1 MNVIKLKN
9 LTKEYRRYKKTKS
22 VLQNFFNR
30 KYEIKE
36 AIKELNLEIYK
47 GEIIG
52 LLGQNGAGK
61 TTLIKLMSG
70 ILKPSSGSISVLNY
84 NPQKEGKEFKKKI
97 ALILG
102 QKPQMWWDVSAMDNF
117 ILHKAIYEISDIDFT
132 KRLNEMLDYFD
143 AHELVSSPVRT
154 LSLGERMKYEII
166 CLLLHK
172 PEIIFLDEPTIGLD
186 VTTQELIQ
194 NFFKLYRDKYQAT
207 IIITSHYMGDI
218 EEMCDRVIFIEH
230 GVKYFDGTLH
240 DFKKQYATKLVL
252 SIDIEEAIDKDWE
265 SYGKLLLKDKDHI
278 RLEID
283 KKKAKALKKELLA
296 MDEVQSVQIFE
307 QEASEIVKN
316 HFKIRKTN
324 YEEID

>member
-1 MNVIKLKN
+1 MKVIELN
-9 LTKEYRRYKKTKS
+9 DLIKEYRCYEKTKS
-22 VLQNFFNR
+22 ILQNFFNR

-36 AIKELNLEIYK
+36 AIKELNLEVRK

-84 NPQKEGKEFKKKI
+84 NPQKQEKEFKKRI

-117 ILHKAIYEISDIDFT
+117 MLHKAIYEISDIDFT
-132 KRLNEMLDYFD
+132 KRLHEMLDYFE
-143 AHELVSSPVRT
+143 AHKLVSSPVRT
-154 LSLGERMKYEII
+154 LSLGERMKCEII

-218 EEMCDRVIFIEH
+218 EEMCDRVISIEH
-230 GVKYFDGTLH
+230 GVKYYDGTLH
-240 DFKKQYATKLVL
+240 DFKKQYATKLIV
-252 SIDIEEAIDKDWE
+252 SIDIEGETNTDWE
-265 SYGKLLLKDKDHI
+265 RYGKLLVKHKDHI
-278 RLEID
+278 RLEVD
-283 KKKAKALKKELLA
+283 KEKVKILKKELLA
-296 MDEVQSVQIFE
+296 MDEVQSVQVFE
-307 QEASEIVKN
+307 QGASEIVKS
-316 HFKIRKTN
+316 HFKIRKTHHEKIN
-324 YEEID
+324 